1 MEAGRLSRGERAG
14 LGRPSTDDGEVLERG
29 VEGPPLL
36 PLPFRSFSDERCDEG
51 GVRELDLCTDG
62 AEELRRTWDTELVRL
77 RQGIFSRLTT
87 GRDTHDLLRAPF
99 GG

>member
-1 MEAGRLSRGERAG
+1 MEAGRLSRGDRAG

-29 VEGPPLL
+29 VGGPPL
-36 PLPFRSFSDERCDEG
+36 PLPFKSFSDERWDEG
-51 GVRELDLCTDG
+51 EARELDLWTDG
-62 AEELRRTWDTELVRL
+62 ADELRRTWDAELVRL

-87 GRDTHDLLRAPF
+87 GRDTHVLLRDPF